1 MTFQKDH
8 PAYLSNTGFVV
19 KWGSPLPFM
28 KRDKA
33 SMSPQEVQRTM
44 DFILRSQAD
53 AVIRMERWDERSDKQ
68 QQKSDDLQEK
78 IDDVIG
84 AVREAA
90 KAIHDAAKSTSDHK
104 KKIRTL
110 EKSERQTARRVESM
124 RDILRIL
131 TRLEARQATRL
142 DQLEKN
148 IR

>member
-1 MTFQKDH
+1 
-8 PAYLSNTGFVV
+8 
-19 KWGSPLPFM
+19 
-28 KRDKA
+28 
-33 SMSPQEVQRTM
+33 MSPQEVQRTM

-68 QQKSDDLQEK
+68 QQKIDDLQEK

-90 KAIHDAAKSTSDHK
+90 KAIHDAAKSISDHK

-110 EKSERQTARRVESM
+110 EKSERQTTRRVESI

-131 TRLEARQATRL
+131 TRLEARQVTRL
-142 DQLEKN
+142 DQLEEN

>member
-1 MTFQKDH
+1 MT
-8 PAYLSNTGFVV
+8 
-19 KWGSPLPFM
+19 
-28 KRDKA
+28 
-33 SMSPQEVQRTM
+33 PQEIQRTM

-53 AVIRMERWDERSDKQ
+53 AVIRMERWDEQSDKQ
-68 QQKSDDLQEK
+68 QERIDVLQEKIDGLQGK

-131 TRLEARQATRL
+131 TRLEARQVTRL